1 MWHTRTMN
9 TTTLILSAIA
19 GVMGLGIGYYFR
31 YLRALGQKQSIELD
45 IKRILLDAKEEAKN
59 IAEHAEKKAE
69 KIEGELKKEVGASK
83 ERFDKTEERLIKK
96 EDLLDKRQ
104 IDIDSE
110 VEAIRTKI
118 DDIKTIKT
126 RLDERAE
133 SIEKK
138 IEEVAGMSKEE
149 ALEVVMKRLEKT
161 HAEDM
166 MVRIQKMEVVG
177 REKLEE
183 KARDIVTTAIHRIGN
198 TVRADIMTSTV
209 EIPSDDIKGKVIGKE
224 GRNIR
229 AFERLTGVDVLID
242 ESPGVITLSS
252 FDPVRREVAKVAL
265 TTLIA
270 DGRIQPAKIEEAIEK
285 ARKEVGE
292 TMRKKGEEAAF
303 ECGVHNLH
311 PDVIKILGRLHYRT
325 SYGQNVLWHSVEM
338 AHIAAMIAEEIGA
351 DVQIAKAGCLVHD
364 IGKAVSHEVQG
375 THVEIGRKI
384 LQKYGVDEAVIIAMQ
399 AHHEEYPYET
409 PESIIVQVADAISGG
424 RPGARSDSIE
434 KYIQRLEDLE
444 AIANAQPGVEKSYA
458 IQAGREVRIFVRPE
472 EITDL
477 EAYETAGKIARQIEK
492 ELRYPGEIKISVIRE
507 LKVIEYA
514 R

>member
-1 MWHTRTMN
+1 ML
-9 TTTLILSAIA
+9 LIIVGA
-19 GVMGLGIGYYFR
+19 LGIGVGYYFR
-31 YLRALGQKQSIELD
+31 YLRALGQKQSLELE

-59 IAEHAEKKAE
+59 VIEHAEKKAE
-69 KIEGELKKEVGASK
+69 KIEEELKKETTESK

-96 EDLLDKRQ
+96 EEMLDKRQ
-104 IDIDSE
+104 IDLDSE
-110 VEAIRTKI
+110 IEAVRTKI
-118 DDIKTIKT
+118 DDIKAIKS

-133 SIEKK
+133 SIDKK
-138 IEEVAGMSKEE
+138 IEEVAGMTREE
-149 ALEVVMKRLEKT
+149 ALEVVIKRFETENQENIMIRL
-161 HAEDM
+161 
-166 MVRIQKMEVVG
+166 QKMEILG

-183 KARDIVTTAIHRIGN
+183 KARDIITTAIHRIGN
-198 TVRADIMTSTV
+198 TVHTDIMTSTV
-209 EIPSDDIKGKVIGKE
+209 EIPSDDLKGKIIGKE

-229 AFERLTGVDVLID
+229 TFERLSGVDILID
-242 ESPGVITLSS
+242 ESPGVITISS
-252 FDPVRREVAKVAL
+252 FDPVRREVARIAL
-265 TTLIA
+265 TTLVS

-292 TMRKKGEEAAF
+292 TMRKQGEAAAF
-303 ECGVHNLH
+303 ECGIHNLH
-311 PDVIKILGRLHYRT
+311 PDLIKILGRLHYRT

-351 DVQIAKAGCLVHD
+351 DVQVAKAGSLLHD

-384 LQKYGVDEAVIIAMQ
+384 LQKYGVDDAVIVAMQ
-399 AHHEEYPYET
+399 AHHEEYPFET
-409 PESIIVQVADAISGG
+409 TESILVQVADAISGG

-444 AIANAQPGVEKSYA
+444 AIANKHPGVEKTYA
-458 IQAGREVRIFVRPE
+458 IQAGRDLRVFVRPE
-472 EITDL
+472 EVTDL
-477 EAYETAGKIARQIEK
+477 EAYEMAQSIARQIEK

-507 LKVIEYA
+507 SKSIEYA

>member
-1 MWHTRTMN
+1 MN
-9 TTTLILSAIA
+9 TLSIVLAVLLGA
-19 GVMGLGIGYYFR
+19 LGLGVGYYFR
-31 YLRALGQKQSIELD
+31 YLQAIGKKESLELE
-45 IKRILLDAKEEAKN
+45 IKRILLDAKEEAAKVV
-59 IAEHAEKKAE
+59 AHAEQKAE
-69 KIEGELKKEVGASK
+69 KIEIELKKEVTETK
-83 ERFDKTEERLIKK
+83 ERSGKTEERLIKK
-96 EDLLDKRQ
+96 EELLDKRQ
-104 IDIDSE
+104 IDLDSE
-110 VEAIRTKI
+110 VEAVRTKI
-118 DDIKTIKT
+118 DDIKNIKA
-126 RLDERAE
+126 RLDERGA
-133 SIEKK
+133 SIDAK

-149 ALEVVMKRLEKT
+149 ALEVVLKRLET
-161 HAEDM
+161 ANQEDIM
-166 MVRIQKMEVVG
+166 IRLQKMEILG

-183 KARDIVTTAIHRIGN
+183 KARDIITTAIHRIGN
-198 TVRADIMTSTV
+198 TVRADIMTSTL
-209 EIPSDDIKGKVIGKE
+209 EIPSDDLKGKIIGKE

-252 FDPVRREVAKVAL
+252 FDPVRREVARTAL
-265 TTLIA
+265 ATLIA
-270 DGRIQPAKIEEAIEK
+270 DGRIQPAKIEEAIDK

-303 ECGVHNLH
+303 ECGIHNLH

-351 DVQIAKAGCLVHD
+351 DPHVARAGCLLHD

-384 LQKYGVDEAVIIAMQ
+384 LQKYGVDEAIIKAMQ

-409 PESIIVQVADAISGG
+409 TESILVQVADAISGG

-434 KYIQRLEDLE
+434 KYVQRLEDLE
-444 AIANAQPGVEKSYA
+444 AIANSFPGIEKCYA
-458 IQAGREVRIFVRPE
+458 IQAGREVRIFVKPE
-472 EITDL
+472 EINDL
-477 EAYETAGKIARQIEK
+477 QAYELAQNIARQVEK
-492 ELRYPGEIKISVIRE
+492 ELRYPGEIKIAVVRE
-507 LKVIEYA
+507 SRAIEYA